1 MDEYSK
7 QKLMNLLRI
16 ISLEELYYRAK
27 RATNDKDRQIWRSLY
42 LLKKGQR
49 TMRQ

>member
-7 QKLMNLLRI
+7 QKLMNLLRV

-27 RATNDKDRQIWRSLY
+27 RATNDEDRQIWRSLY
-42 LLKKGQR
+42 ILKKEQR
-49 TMRQ
+49 AMRQ